1 MEKSQEKDT
10 DLVTFAQIM
19 EYTNLSHNSVSK
31 KIKALGISWREKTGR
46 MMLYSREDME
56 RINEYRPLPYK
67 PGTVFYRVS
76 IRVGC
81 YWVVTDA
88 GLPISRAKL
97 VVEKYKKQRIKARYT
112 PCA

>member
-1 MEKSQEKDT
+1 METEIKEES
-10 DLVTFAQIM
+10 LVTFAQIM
-19 EYTNLSHNSVSK
+19 DYTNLSHNSVSK
-31 KIKALGISWREKTGR
+31 KMKALGIRWQEKTGR
-46 MMLYSREDME
+46 TMLYSREDME

-97 VVEKYKKQRIKARYT
+97 AVEKYKKQGIKARYT